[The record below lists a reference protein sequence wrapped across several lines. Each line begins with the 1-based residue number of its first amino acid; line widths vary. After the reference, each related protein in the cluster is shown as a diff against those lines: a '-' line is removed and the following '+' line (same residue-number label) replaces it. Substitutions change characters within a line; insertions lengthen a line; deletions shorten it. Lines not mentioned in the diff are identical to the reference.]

1 MEGSNLESCFLP
13 YWEANEVQCKEQLD
27 DPRNWNMIP
36 SLNSVVLHDVVDQQL
51 VRFTGMIQD
60 MQNPELYLEQYE
72 VQDSITK
79 QTTVKMGKYRDIP
92 ACGPDEVFIEDST
105 NNVNRERQLL
115 CCISIPAL
123 NPWVKQ
129 LLATGRHRH
138 SEVKPLQREN
148 KRTHSD
154 ESASSS
160 SISPTGTGVKRM
172 CCNKKHVPRNVR
184 CDMELSL
191 PPPESD
197 AKTCLVKVY
206 DSDPALALND
216 VIEVVGFLSVDP
228 GLCAMSEEMEDEGAQ
243 LHNKPGSLVPRL
255 HAVSVRKL
263 QHNNPLLELTLH
275 SSTDEV
281 LGLAKL
287 GRQDLHLV
295 LSQVLLGDHLAASYF
310 LCHLISSVFQRS
322 DLLALGQLSL
332 NISNVVSGN
341 GYTEKLYAVLRQLVT
356 KSHYLPLTLENLN
369 NCTFTPK
376 KDYDANRLVSGIL
389 QLSTQTH
396 LVLDETCLEPG
407 QLDSNGVHNVA
418 ALGTLI
424 SQQKVDYDFQ
434 FYKLEFQTDVPVLV
448 LSEGKSLLPSDVVV
462 PLEPDSKC
470 LETWNEIFEAVNH
483 YLQEPV
489 LQRLRKYLTAMRLLE
504 YCLPQNLEQV
514 IQDDFV
520 RLRRE
525 TDTKT
530 SASDLHLLLV
540 LSRLVSLSQG
550 EGTLSRESW
559 ELACSM
565 EKQRK
570 QRINGQGHQQ

>member
-1 MEGSNLESCFLP
+1 
-13 YWEANEVQCKEQLD
+13 
-27 DPRNWNMIP
+27 
-36 SLNSVVLHDVVDQQL
+36 
-51 VRFTGMIQD
+51 MIQD
-60 MQNPELYLEQYE
+60 MQNPEMYLEQYE

-92 ACGPDEVFIEDST
+92 ACGPDEVFIDDSRS
-105 NNVNRERQLL
+105 NVHRERQVL

-129 LLATGRHRH
+129 LLATGTDRHT
-138 SEVKPLQREN
+138 EVKPLQHEN
-148 KRTHSD
+148 KRAYSD
-154 ESASSS
+154 ESASSNKALSS
-160 SISPTGTGVKRM
+160 SISPPGTSVKRV
-172 CCNKKHVPRNVR
+172 CCDKKHVPRNVR
-184 CDMELSL
+184 CDTELHL
-191 PPPESD
+191 PLPESQ

-216 VIEVVGFLSVDP
+216 MIEVVGFLSVDP
-228 GLCAMSEEMEDEGAQ
+228 RLCLISEEMEDEGAQ
-243 LHNKPGSLVPRL
+243 FHNLPGSLVPRL

-263 QHNNPLLELTLH
+263 KHNNPLLELNFC
-275 SSTDEV
+275 SSADEV
-281 LGLAKL
+281 LGLARL
-287 GRQDLHLV
+287 VRQDLHLV
-295 LSQVLLGDHLAASYF
+295 LSQVLLGDHLAANYF
-310 LCHLISSVFQRS
+310 ICHLISSVFQRS
-322 DLLALGQLSL
+322 ELLALGQLSL
-332 NISNVVSGN
+332 NISNVVCGH
-341 GYTEKLYAVLRQLVT
+341 GYTEKLYTVLRQLVT
-356 KSHYLPLTLENLN
+356 KSHYQPLTIENLN
-369 NCTFTPK
+369 KCTFTPK

-434 FYKLEFQTDVPVLV
+434 FYKLEFKADVPVLV
-448 LSEGKSLLPSDVVV
+448 LSEGKSLLPNDVAV

-489 LQRLRKYLTAMRLLE
+489 LQRLRKYLTAVRLLE
-504 YCLPQNLEQV
+504 YCLPQDLEQV

-559 ELACSM
+559 DLACSM

-570 QRINGQGHQQ
+570 QRINGRVHQP